1 MALTLVFSLGSIGM
15 SGVGFL
21 APSSRA
27 LFLFGASGAV
37 AGVRGRALV
46 DGAERAWLHGGV
58 LHIFLN
64 MMAVRQLAPGVAEL
78 YGPGRMVHH
87 LHRRLGRRLRPEL
100 VRGGVHPA
108 AAHPARRA
116 VHGRRVGADRR
127 AHRRVLAYSH
137 RTGSTHGQELR
148 QLVHHRLVLIGFFF
162 PGIDN
167 YAHAGGFAGGYLAAR
182 LLDPLK
188 PERIDH
194 VILGVACIGLSLVSI
209 VVSVLHG
216 RAVHVIHIARRRTI
230 RTTRMHSNDK
240 EQSVRL
246 AYQGEPGA
254 YSEAA
259 ALQYGGPQ
267 AETLPCKSFED
278 VFDAVAKQRAT
289 HGVVPLE
296 NSIGGTIHRNYD
308 LLLDHDLSITG
319 EVELDVV
326 HCLQALPGTKI
337 EEVKVVYSHP
347 QALAQCERYLKDLG
361 VTVEA
366 VYDTAGGA
374 KLVAEK
380 KLAGAAALAS
390 RRAADVFGL
399 EVLQE
404 AVQDFEFNIT
414 RFAIIGGAPPADAN
428 KTTIVF
434 ALPSTPGALFKALS
448 VFALRDINLT
458 KLESRPM
465 RGRPWEYLFYV
476 EVDAPRSDLGCA
488 RALTHLAEFAR
499 WTRVLGT
506 YKGAERRTAP

>member
-1 MALTLVFSLGSIGM
+1 M
-15 SGVGFL
+15 
-21 APSSRA
+21 
-27 LFLFGASGAV
+27 
-37 AGVRGRALV
+37 
-46 DGAERAWLHGGV
+46 
-58 LHIFLN
+58 
-64 MMAVRQLAPGVAEL
+64 
-78 YGPGRMVHH
+78 
-87 LHRRLGRRLRPEL
+87 
-100 VRGGVHPA
+100 
-108 AAHPARRA
+108 
-116 VHGRRVGADRR
+116 
-127 AHRRVLAYSH
+127 
-137 RTGSTHGQELR
+137 
-148 QLVHHRLVLIGFFF
+148 
-162 PGIDN
+162 
-167 YAHAGGFAGGYLAAR
+167 
-182 LLDPLK
+182 
-188 PERIDH
+188 
-194 VILGVACIGLSLVSI
+194 
-209 VVSVLHG
+209 
-216 RAVHVIHIARRRTI
+216 
-230 RTTRMHSNDK
+230 
-240 EQSVRL
+240 RL

-259 ALQYGGPQ
+259 ALHHCGPD
-267 AETLPCKSFED
+267 AETLPCKTFDEVFE
-278 VFDAVAKQRAT
+278 AVVKKRAT

-308 LLLDHDLSITG
+308 LLLEHDLSITG

-326 HCLQALPGTKI
+326 HCLQALPGTRI
-337 EEVKVVYSHP
+337 PDVKVVYSHP

-390 RRAADVFGL
+390 RRAAEVFGL

-404 AVQDFEFNIT
+404 AVQDYEYNIT
-414 RFAIIGGAPPADAN
+414 RFAIIGSGAPAPDAN

-476 EVDAPRSDLGCA
+476 EVEARRDDLLCA
-488 RALTHLAEFAR
+488 RALTHLAEFAK

-506 YKGAERRTAP
+506 YKGADRRNAIPT

>member
-1 MALTLVFSLGSIGM
+1 
-15 SGVGFL
+15 
-21 APSSRA
+21 
-27 LFLFGASGAV
+27 
-37 AGVRGRALV
+37 
-46 DGAERAWLHGGV
+46 
-58 LHIFLN
+58 
-64 MMAVRQLAPGVAEL
+64 
-78 YGPGRMVHH
+78 
-87 LHRRLGRRLRPEL
+87 
-100 VRGGVHPA
+100 
-108 AAHPARRA
+108 
-116 VHGRRVGADRR
+116 
-127 AHRRVLAYSH
+127 
-137 RTGSTHGQELR
+137 
-148 QLVHHRLVLIGFFF
+148 
-162 PGIDN
+162 
-167 YAHAGGFAGGYLAAR
+167 
-182 LLDPLK
+182 
-188 PERIDH
+188 
-194 VILGVACIGLSLVSI
+194 
-209 VVSVLHG
+209 
-216 RAVHVIHIARRRTI
+216 
-230 RTTRMHSNDK
+230 
-240 EQSVRL
+240 VRL

-278 VFDAVAKQRAT
+278 VFDAVSRQKAT

-308 LLLDHDLSITG
+308 LLLDHDLTISG

-337 EEVKVVYSHP
+337 GDIKVVYSHP

-361 VTVEA
+361 ASVEA

-390 RRAADVFGL
+390 HRAAEVFGL

-404 AVQDFEFNIT
+404 AVQDFEYNIT

-506 YKGAERRTAP
+506 YKGAERRQAET